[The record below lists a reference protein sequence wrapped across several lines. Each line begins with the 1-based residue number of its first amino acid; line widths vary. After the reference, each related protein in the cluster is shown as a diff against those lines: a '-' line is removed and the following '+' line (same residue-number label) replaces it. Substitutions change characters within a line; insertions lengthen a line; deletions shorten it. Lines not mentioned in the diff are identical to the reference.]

1 MDELIDRFGDPPKSV
16 VSLSRVALLRNI
28 LAGFGFEEI
37 GQKGDTLLLY
47 PHSLDLKLAGE
58 LVQRLPDR
66 VTVNAAGRPYLGVRL
81 NRKDVPKTLQE
92 IADTL
97 SRWKKSAP
105 AS

>member
-1 MDELIDRFGDPPKSV
+1 MRRSA
-16 VSLSRVALLRNI
+16 R
-28 LAGFGFEEI
+28 
-37 GQKGDTLLLY
+37 KGTPCCST
-47 PHSLDLKLAGE
+47 PHRLDLKLAGE

-66 VTVNAAGRPYLGVRL
+66 VTVNAAGKPYLGVRL

-97 SRWKKSAP
+97 SQWKKSAP